1 MADRSLPARAA
12 ATATAATAAT
22 GEPRFPGPVGARGG
36 MGGGARWLQGA
47 DKAKDRRGALTRLWA
62 CFGVERGRIF
72 LVFGLVVIDCA
83 ILLSVPWLI
92 GRGVDAMAP
101 AVNVAGSGAAIG
113 FAAVLGSLLLAYA
126 LDAALVVAQGW
137 LMAGASQEIVKSL
150 RKDLFGKLQKLPVAF
165 FDGWSHGDLMSRLSN
180 DVDNISSTIAQSTT
194 QLVSTLLTLAGSLA
208 LMLILS
214 PLLTLAALVTVPL
227 VFLLTRTV
235 SRRTRVLFKRQ
246 QVALGALNGHIEET
260 ISGINVVKAFG
271 REEAAIG
278 EFDALNEE
286 LRAIGT
292 DAQVWSGYIMPL
304 MNVINNL
311 GFAAVAAVGGV
322 LAVKGRITI
331 GVIASLISYTRQLSR
346 PHNHLANTYNT
357 LQTALAGAERVFEIM
372 DQAEEAADRPDAVG
386 VRPDASSVR
395 PDAVGVRPG
404 VSLAAAGIHGD
415 VAFEGVSFGYKPGE
429 YVLRDV
435 SFEAREG
442 SVTALVGPTG
452 AGKTTIVNLLARF
465 YDANEGIV
473 RIDGRDLRDSARDD
487 LRRVFGIVLQD
498 SYLFSGSIRENVL
511 YGRPAASE
519 AELAKALEAANA
531 ASFIDRLPGGYDSV
545 LTEGGSPLSEGQ
557 RQLLALARAILADP
571 SILILD
577 EATSSVDTRTELHI
591 QAAMIRLMEGRTSFI
606 IAHRLSTIRNADNI
620 LVLDGG
626 RIVEAGSNEELMARG
641 GLYSRM
647 YSSQS

>member
-1 MADRSLPARAA
+1 M
-12 ATATAATAAT
+12 
-22 GEPRFPGPVGARGG
+22 
-36 MGGGARWLQGA
+36 
-47 DKAKDRRGALTRLWA
+47 
-62 CFGVERGRIF
+62 
-72 LVFGLVVIDCA
+72 
-83 ILLSVPWLI
+83 
-92 GRGVDAMAP
+92 
-101 AVNVAGSGAAIG
+101 
-113 FAAVLGSLLLAYA
+113 
-126 LDAALVVAQGW
+126 
-137 LMAGASQEIVKSL
+137 
-150 RKDLFGKLQKLPVAF
+150 
-165 FDGWSHGDLMSRLSN
+165 
-180 DVDNISSTIAQSTT
+180 
-194 QLVSTLLTLAGSLA
+194 
-208 LMLILS
+208 
-214 PLLTLAALVTVPL
+214 PL

-260 ISGINVVKAFG
+260 ISGIDVVKAFG

-278 EFDALNEE
+278 EFDGLNEE

-322 LAVKGRITI
+322 LAVKGLVTI
-331 GVIASLISYTRQLSR
+331 GVIASFISYSRQFSR
-346 PHNHLANTYNT
+346 PLNDLANTYNT

-372 DQAEEAADRPDAVG
+372 DQAEEAADRPDAV
-386 VRPDASSVR
+386 RQARRQSVR
-395 PDAVGVRPG
+395 PTLSVGWG
-404 VSLAAAGIHGD
+404 SAGYSRRCRIR
-415 VAFEGVSFGYKPGE
+415 ER
-429 YVLRDV
+429 VLRLQAGRV
-435 SFEAREG
+435 RAPRRELRGPRGQRHRARRADG
-442 SVTALVGPTG
+442 RGQDDHRQPARALLRRERGT
-452 AGKTTIVNLLARF
+452 
-465 YDANEGIV
+465 V
-473 RIDGRDLRDSARDD
+473 RIDGRDLRDYARDD

-511 YGRPAASE
+511 YGRPAAGE
-519 AELAKALEAANA
+519 AELSKALEAANA
-531 ASFIDRLPGGYDSV
+531 ASFIDRLPHGYDTV

-626 RIVEAGSNEELMARG
+626 RIVNRG
-641 GLYSRM
+641 ATRS
-647 YSSQS
+647 

>member
-322 LAVKGRITI
+322 LAVKGLITI
-331 GVIASLISYTRQLSR
+331 GVIASFISYSRQFSR
-346 PHNHLANTYNT
+346 PLNDLANTYNT

-404 VSLAAAGIHGD
+404 VSLAAAGIQGD

-473 RIDGRDLRDSARDD
+473 RIDGRDLRDYARDD

-577 EATSSVDTRTELHI
+577 EATSSVDTRTSS
-591 QAAMIRLMEGRTSFI
+591 TS
-606 IAHRLSTIRNADNI
+606 RR
-620 LVLDGG
+620 
-626 RIVEAGSNEELMARG
+626 R
-641 GLYSRM
+641 
-647 YSSQS
+647 

>member
-1 MADRSLPARAA
+1 MAERVAVEARLPGAA
-12 ATATAATAAT
+12 
-22 GEPRFPGPVGARGG
+22 GARG
-36 MGGGARWLQGA
+36 GGGARWLQGA
-47 DKAKDRRGALTRLWA
+47 EKAKDRRGTMARLWA

-72 LVFGLVVIDCA
+72 VVFGLVVVDCA
-83 ILLSVPWLI
+83 VLLSVPWLI

-101 AVNVAGSGAAIG
+101 AATVAGGGLALG
-113 FAAVLGSLLLAYA
+113 FAVVLGSLLVAYA
-126 LDAALVVAQGW
+126 LDAASVVTQGW

-194 QLVSTLLTLAGSLA
+194 QLVSTLLTLAGSLT
-208 LMLILS
+208 LMLVLS

-246 QVALGALNGHIEET
+246 QVALGSLNGHIEET
-260 ISGINVVKAFG
+260 ISGIDVVKAFG

-278 EFDALNEE
+278 EFDELNEE

-322 LAVKGRITI
+322 LAVKGLVTI
-331 GVIASLISYTRQLSR
+331 GVIASFISYSRQFSR
-346 PHNHLANTYNT
+346 PLNDLANTYNT

-372 DQAEEAADRPDAVG
+372 DQAEEAADRPDAAG
-386 VRPDASSVR
+386 ARIGEA
-395 PDAVGVRPG
+395 G
-404 VSLAAAGIHGD
+404 AGIRGD
-415 VAFEGVSFGYKPGE
+415 VAFENVSFGYKPGE
-429 YVLRDV
+429 YVLHDV

-465 YDANEGIV
+465 YDANEGTV
-473 RIDGRDLRDSARDD
+473 RIDGRDLRDYARDD

-511 YGRPAASE
+511 YGRPAAGE
-519 AELAKALEAANA
+519 AELSKALEAANA
-531 ASFIDRLPGGYDSV
+531 ASFIDRLPHGYDTV

-626 RIVEAGSNEELMARG
+626 RIVESGSHEELMARE